1 MFFIMNWCIQWSKT
15 VYLKKTTS
23 KLIIVSLANWH
34 FYYLRVITNKKPEW
48 VCQPSWGFLLRT
60 PELSAVTIC
69 SQSSVFSSLSC
80 LQFLLILCRYIP
92 SPIWILV
99 HLLIKFKKIVNRYS
113 FRSTVNCLSIYYYK
127 LIWVIK

>member
-1 MFFIMNWCIQWSKT
+1 MYPVIKNCILEKDYIEIDKSKFSWI
-15 VYLKKTTS
+15 TTLFRTS
-23 KLIIVSLANWH
+23 HHKQ
-34 FYYLRVITNKKPEW
+34 NKIQPEW
-48 VCQPSWGFLLRT
+48 VYQPSWGFLLRK

-69 SQSSVFSSLSC
+69 SPSSVSSSLSC